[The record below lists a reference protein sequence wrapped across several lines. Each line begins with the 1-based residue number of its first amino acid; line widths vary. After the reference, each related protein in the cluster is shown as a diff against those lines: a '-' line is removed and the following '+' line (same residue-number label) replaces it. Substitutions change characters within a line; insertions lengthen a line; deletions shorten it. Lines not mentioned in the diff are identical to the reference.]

1 MEAFDY
7 SSREHYYVQFE
18 VAHEVEP
25 GQSIAVIGD
34 GDHLGQWS
42 TPNYHLQM
50 IDSSLWQTKE
60 PLKLNCS

>member
-50 IDSSLWQTKE
+50 IDNSLW
-60 PLKLNCS
+60 